1 MSSVFNQLTFKRQ
14 PDIQYKSKEEIAAF
28 QNERLQ
34 EQMAYVY
41 ANSPYYKRV
50 FDENHVSPEDIKT
63 VDDLQRLPVTTK
75 NAHFPGYRY
84 SMRQIA
90 LYPSRHSLAD
100 PL

>member
-50 FDENHVSPEDIKT
+50 FADSGININDI
-63 VDDLQRLPVTTK
+63 DIYDLK
-75 NAHFPGYRY
+75 INKKDIIF
-84 SMRQIA
+84 
-90 LYPSRHSLAD
+90 
-100 PL
+100 